1 MQKVR
6 TASGKEF
13 NVNWCGQATL
23 DLALRFGVPDGNM
36 TELFQTFTSPA
47 ETQTLI
53 HLFDE
58 EEIVFTGFTIFN
70 RSHNSKHHGDDQKNC
85 HQAEHNFCK

>member
-58 EEIVFTGFTIFN
+58 EEIVFTGFTIFKGVDLKPDGEIVVALN
-70 RSHNSKHHGDDQKNC
+70 H
-85 HQAEHNFCK
+85 E